1 MYQDIIFK
9 TQKLKNDNLDKIIE
23 KYSCNLKND
32 KKNENPKKE
41 NHKKYQSIEQYEFIT
56 NNNNNKNKKILHKRL
71 FCTQDNKSK
80 INTFNKNLLIQK
92 INKNDNLNNNKYNSL
107 SNILK
112 NKKMISSPVLDFNL
126 NNNLDIITN
135 IINTEYENENDIKT
149 KNKNAIENN
158 ENINNNNVDDNIL
171 LNDEIEKIKNEIKL
185 MENNNN
191 ILLNKLE
198 EEKNKYISLSSFNND
213 ENENMP
219 NDIEL
224 NNILNEICNNFSV
237 NSYDEIIPKLKEMI
251 EYININIYEKND
263 KNKNRNDLI
272 LKLKELYISSNKIND
287 NKDQITIKVLW
298 RWIKNIINNY
308 KSLLMEKE
316 KKEEILKNLEKE
328 NIYKECCDELMD
340 KYKVNNL
347 EELNIFI
354 EELIKRNN
362 INRKRVEQLKKMLVN
377 DNNNNNINNIRNNNE
392 NNFNKLLNKNF
403 TQSNE
408 DIKFNKNF

>member
-1 MYQDIIFK
+1 M
-9 TQKLKNDNLDKIIE
+9 
-23 KYSCNLKND
+23 
-32 KKNENPKKE
+32 
-41 NHKKYQSIEQYEFIT
+41 
-56 NNNNNKNKKILHKRL
+56 

-149 KNKNAIENN
+149 KNKNTIENN

-287 NKDQITIKVLW
+287 NKDQITIKALW
-298 RWIKNIINNY
+298 RWIKNLINNY

-392 NNFNKLLNKNF
+392 NNFNKLLIKNF

>member
-1 MYQDIIFK
+1 M
-9 TQKLKNDNLDKIIE
+9 
-23 KYSCNLKND
+23 
-32 KKNENPKKE
+32 
-41 NHKKYQSIEQYEFIT
+41 
-56 NNNNNKNKKILHKRL
+56 

-135 IINTEYENENDIKT
+135 VINTEYENENDIKI
-149 KNKNAIENN
+149 KNKNTIENI

-185 MENNNN
+185 MENNKN

-287 NKDQITIKVLW
+287 NKDQITIKALW
-298 RWIKNIINNY
+298 RWIKNLINNY

-328 NIYKECCDELMD
+328 NIYKYCCDELMD

-377 DNNNNNINNIRNNNE
+377 DNNNNINNIRNNNE
-392 NNFNKLLNKNF
+392 NNFNKLLIKNF